1 MNRRKFLHRSL
12 YSTIAAG
19 GMLSAPGVL
28 QLAKAGAL
36 QNSGIRGTG
45 YKALVCVFMDGGN
58 DSANMVVPSGASE
71 HAAYAQVRGDLALDN
86 NTLLPINPT
95 NNGGRS
101 WGLHPSLPQIQ
112 SLFNQ
117 NRAALVSNIGS
128 LAYPIT
134 QAEFNNGSVP
144 VPPNLFSHSDQQQQW
159 QTSIADQPSLTGW
172 AGRIADMLHNTEN
185 NNSPLSMN
193 ISLHGNNALQVGD
206 MINQYQMT
214 NQGSVNLD
222 GGNCCDGDHRRAA
235 LRNLLMANHSNLF
248 QQGYADIFNRSIDLD
263 QVISSALVG
272 AVDFNVE
279 FPEQAGHNPLSSQL
293 EMVAKM
299 ISVQSTLGMN
309 RQVFFCQVGGFDNHD
324 NHLNDHAASLSSLD
338 GAVGAFQAAIAE
350 LNMENDVT
358 LFTASDFSRTWRSNG
373 QGSDHGWGASH
384 FVIGGDVSGGDFYG
398 DMPVIEEGSTDAI
411 SDHGRVIPTIAV
423 DEYVAT
429 LAQWFGVPGGQP
441 LLDILPNI
449 GRFGTTDLGF
459 MGAMV

>member
-1 MNRRKFLHRSL
+1 MNRRNFLNRSL
-12 YSTIAAG
+12 YSAIAAG

-28 QLAKAGAL
+28 QLAKAAAL
-36 QNSGIRGTG
+36 QNSSIRGTD

-58 DSANMVVPSGASE
+58 DSANMVVPRGVSE
-71 HAAYAQVRGDLALDN
+71 HAAYAQVRGDLSLDRN
-86 NTLLPINPT
+86 SLLPINPA

-101 WGLHPSLPQIQ
+101 WGLHPNLPEIQ
-112 SLFNQ
+112 NLFNQ
-117 NRAALVSNIGS
+117 GRAALVSNIGS

-159 QTSIADQPSLTGW
+159 QTSIADKPSLTGW
-172 AGRIADMLHNTEN
+172 TGRIADLLHNSAN

-206 MINQYQMT
+206 VINQYQMT
-214 NQGSVNLD
+214 NQGSVSLD
-222 GGNCCDGDHRRAA
+222 GGNCCDGDHRLTA

-279 FPEQAGHNPLSSQL
+279 FPEQTGHNPLSAQL

-324 NHLNDHAASLSSLD
+324 NHLNDHAASLSNLD

-384 FVIGGDVSGGDFYG
+384 FVIGGEVSGGDFYG
-398 DMPVIEEGSTDAI
+398 DMPVIETASTDAI

-423 DEYVAT
+423 DEYAAT
-429 LAQWFGVPGGQP
+429 LAQWFGVSSGPQ
-441 LLDILPNI
+441 LIDILPNI
-449 GRFGTTDLGF
+449 GRFNTTDLGF
-459 MGAMV
+459 MNTTI